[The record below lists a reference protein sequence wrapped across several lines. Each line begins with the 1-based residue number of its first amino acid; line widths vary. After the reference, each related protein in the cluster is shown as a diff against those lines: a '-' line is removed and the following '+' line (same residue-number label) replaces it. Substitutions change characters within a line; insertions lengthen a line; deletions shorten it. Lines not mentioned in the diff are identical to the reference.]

1 MDQAGRPLMGVALVS
16 LAVFL
21 FALSDVVGKHLMT
34 LYPVPFV
41 QAGRYLVNLSLLLVI
56 MAPRHGAGLWQTRR
70 TGLVLL
76 RGGILAM
83 ASLTMGHALRLMPVG
98 EAVTISYLAPFLLM
112 LASGPVLGERVPG
125 AAWVGAGVAFCGVLL
140 ILRPGS
146 GLDPVGVIW
155 ALANAGLATGYMLTT
170 RMLTRSETTMA
181 MLFHVALVGSVI
193 FVGMALADWPAV
205 LPGAGDAGLILLLGC
220 LATGGH
226 FLFTAAFREAPAA
239 LLAPINYVHLVWAGL
254 LGWLVFDHLP
264 DALSIAGMA
273 LVLAAGMS
281 VALRAARQS

>member
-1 MDQAGRPLMGVALVS
+1 MDQAGRPLRGVGLVM

-21 FALSDVVGKHLMT
+21 FALSDAVGKHLMT

-41 QAGRYLVNLSLLLVI
+41 QAGRYLVNLALLVVLL
-56 MAPRHGAGLWQTRR
+56 APRHGTALWRAQRI
-70 TGLVLL
+70 GLVLL

-125 AAWVGAGVAFCGVLL
+125 AAWIGAGVAFGGVVL
-140 ILRPGS
+140 ILRPGA
-146 GLDPVGVIW
+146 GLDPVGVAW

-170 RMLTRSETTMA
+170 RILTRSETTMA

-193 FVGMALADWPAV
+193 FVGMAWADWPKV
-205 LPGAGDAGLILLLGC
+205 MPGAGDAGLILLLGC

-264 DALSIAGMA
+264 DGLSVMGMVLVLVAGM
-273 LVLAAGMS
+273 G
-281 VALRAARQS
+281 VALRATRG